1 MTFVKESLESV
12 LKPKSL
18 KGKKFYVESTAT
30 GHVEFILEIVKE
42 EGGYYTFAVTYNSFM
57 IEGPDVFSM
66 IKGDSAILNLDE
78 MKELLEY
85 YGFQELDKEPIK
97 KLDKEI
103 EELENFKNYLQSL
116 L

>member
-1 MTFVKESLESV
+1 MNLVKESIESI

-18 KGKKFYVESTAT
+18 VGKKFCVESTAT

-42 EGGYYTFAVTYNSFM
+42 ENGYYTFAVTYNSFM

-78 MKELLEY
+78 MKEMLEY
-85 YGFQELDKEPIK
+85 YGFKELDKEPIK

-103 EELENFKNYLQSL
+103 KELQDFKKYLQSL